1 MDVSRLV
8 REKRRGPELNASE
21 RRALQKIRLEGRG
34 KGAALTTNGKGG
46 LPPSLVLHVFRR
58 DEWRCKRCGCDGN
71 GRGGLTMHHK
81 AGVVASRW
89 LDEKGHSN
97 DPNNLVTMCKT
108 CHTEVHTEA
117 RAQGI
122 DSTQIKP
129 LGDLS
134 DDKRAAAPDHGL
146 PWRR

>member
-1 MDVSRLV
+1 MDVSRLL
-8 REKRRGPELNASE
+8 RRKTRGPELNAQE
-21 RRALQKIRLEGRG
+21 RRALQKIRLEA
-34 KGAALTTNGKGG
+34 KAKAASLTTNGKGG

-89 LDEKGHSN
+89 LDEKGHAN
-97 DPNNLVTMCKT
+97 DPNNLVTLCKS
-108 CHTEVHTEA
+108 CHDAVHEDAKA
-117 RAQGI
+117 RGI

-134 DDKRAAAPDHGL
+134 EAARSAAPTHGL
-146 PWRR
+146 PWRK